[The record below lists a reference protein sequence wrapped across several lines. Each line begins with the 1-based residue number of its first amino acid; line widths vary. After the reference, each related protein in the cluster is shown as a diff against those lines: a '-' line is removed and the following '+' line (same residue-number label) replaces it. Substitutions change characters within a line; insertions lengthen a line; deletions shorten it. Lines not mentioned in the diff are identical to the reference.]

1 MDAQI
6 GFADGL
12 RRVFP
17 TMVASYLPFRGW
29 IRRETLSDQMLLTFL
44 SEATG
49 RRHRNR
55 RRRCRRIFVVESL
68 PGRRVS
74 AALESLDHAGA
85 HQL

>member
-1 MDAQI
+1 MPKSGSQMPC
-6 GFADGL
+6 GESF
-12 RRVFP
+12 RRWWP
-17 TMVASYLPFRGW
+17 GYLPFRGW

-74 AALESLDHAGA
+74 TALESLDRAGA

>member
-6 GFADGL
+6 GFADAL

-29 IRRETLSDQMLLTFL
+29 IRRKTLSDPILLTFL

-55 RRRCRRIFVVESL
+55 RRIFVVESL

-74 AALESLDHAGA
+74 AAL
-85 HQL
+85 